1 MRHVLLLFLVSVL
14 GFSCTPKKE
23 PQTPEEFIVEEPV
36 YEASEEVIKQ
46 AFAYCKAENMN
57 TDFFL
62 LVDFSVKS
70 RKKRFFKVDFSSD
83 SITLSGLV
91 THGHCQEWSNLKTEF
106 SNVSGSNC
114 SSLGKYKVGFKYEGS
129 FGTAYK
135 LHGLEES
142 NSKAFDRFIVLHA
155 HPCVP
160 DEEQS
165 FPICRSE
172 GCPTVSPV
180 MLEAL
185 EPYLDESD
193 KPVLLWMV
201 NGVIE

>member
-1 MRHVLLLFLVSVL
+1 MRHVLLVFLVSVL
-14 GFSCTPKKE
+14 GYSCTPKKE
-23 PQTPEEFIVEEPV
+23 PQTPEEFVVQEPAYQVSQDVREEAK
-36 YEASEEVIKQ
+36 E
-46 AFAYCKAENMN
+46 YCEKHNMN
-57 TDFFL
+57 AAFFL

-70 RKKRFFKVDFSSD
+70 RKKRFFKVDFASD
-83 SITLSGLV
+83 SISLSGLV

-114 SSLGKYKVGFKYEGS
+114 SSLGKYKIGFKYEGS

-142 NSKAFDRFIVLHA
+142 NSRAFDRFIVLHA

-180 MLEAL
+180 MLAAL
-185 EPYLDESD
+185 EPHLDESD
-193 KPVLLWMV
+193 KPVLLWLV
-201 NGVIE
+201 K